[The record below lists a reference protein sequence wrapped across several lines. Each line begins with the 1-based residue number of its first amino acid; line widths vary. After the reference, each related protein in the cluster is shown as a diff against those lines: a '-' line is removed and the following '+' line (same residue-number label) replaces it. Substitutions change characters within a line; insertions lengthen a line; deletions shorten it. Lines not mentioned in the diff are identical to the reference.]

1 MLYDVV
7 IIGGGPAGLT
17 AAIYAI
23 RKKLTT
29 LVVGG
34 SLGGQTALTGE
45 IQNYLGFSIITG
57 PELITRFRDHVKSYK
72 DIELLEGVRAKK
84 ITQVGVKDEKM
95 HTFEILLDNGK
106 TVSGKTLIVC
116 TGEKPRELHV
126 PGEREFH
133 NKGVS
138 YCATC
143 DGPLF
148 HGKDVVVVGGG
159 NSGVEAALEIAP
171 IAKKLYLIQN
181 ADHLSADA
189 VMVEN
194 LQKKKNVEII
204 VNANVSRIQ
213 GASLVSDV
221 EITQHNEKRVIAC
234 QGVFVEIGW
243 IPATEVVQDLVAL
256 NERGEITIDKD
267 ARTSVP
273 GIFACGDVTDV
284 HDKQIIVAAG
294 EGAKAAISV
303 FKYLIQR
310 KDFS

>member
-1 MLYDVV
+1 MLYDVI

-17 AAIYAI
+17 AAIYTI

-29 LVVGG
+29 LVIGG

-57 PELITRFRDHVKSYK
+57 PELITKFRDHVKSYK

-84 ITQVGVKDEKM
+84 ITQLGDHGEKN
-95 HTFEILLDNGK
+95 HTFEVLLD
-106 TVSGKTLIVC
+106 SGKKVVGRTLILC

-126 PGEREFH
+126 PGEREFSG
-133 NKGVS
+133 KGVS

-171 IAKKLYLIQN
+171 IAKKLYVIQDKEN
-181 ADHLSADA
+181 LSADA

-194 LQKKKNVEII
+194 LQKKKNVEL
-204 VNANVSRIQ
+204 VLKASVSQIR
-213 GASLVSDV
+213 GTSLVS
-221 EITQHNEKRVIAC
+221 EIEIVQHNEKRSIPC

-243 IPATEVVQDLVAL
+243 IPATDFIKGLVTL
-256 NERGEITIDKD
+256 NEIGEIKIDKD

-284 HDKQIIVAAG
+284 HDKQIIIAAG
-294 EGAKAAISV
+294 EGAKAAISA

>member
-23 RKKLTT
+23 RKKLKT

-34 SLGGQTALTGE
+34 TLGGQTALTSE
-45 IQNYLGFSIITG
+45 IQNYLGFSVITG
-57 PELITRFRDHVKSYK
+57 PELVVKFRDHVTSYK

-84 ITQVGVKDEKM
+84 ITRHAPGK
-95 HTFEILLDNGK
+95 FEIFTDNGK
-106 TVSGKTLIVC
+106 KFETKSVIIS
-116 TGEKPRELHV
+116 TGEKPRQLHV
-126 PGEREFH
+126 PGEREFTG
-133 NKGVS
+133 KGVS

-148 HGKDVVVVGGG
+148 HDKIVVVVGGG
-159 NSGVEAALEIAP
+159 NSGVEAALEMAP
-171 IAKKLYLIQN
+171 IVKKLYIVQN
-181 ADHLSADA
+181 LETLTADA
-189 VMVEN
+189 VMVDN
-194 LQKKKNVEII
+194 LKKKSNVEIMTHTS
-204 VNANVSRIQ
+204 VSEIR
-213 GASLVSDV
+213 GNKLVS
-221 EITQHNEKRVIAC
+221 EIVLVQNGTKHILPC
-234 QGVFVEIGW
+234 HGVFVEIGW
-243 IPATEVVQDLVAL
+243 IPANELVKGVLDL
-256 NERGEITIDKD
+256 NEKGEIKIDKD
-267 ARTSVP
+267 AKTSVE

-294 EGAKAAISV
+294 EGAKAAISA

>member
-72 DIELLEGVRAKK
+72 DIQLLEGVRAKK

-181 ADHLSADA
+181 TDHLSADA

-194 LQKKKNVEII
+194 LQKKRNVEII

-243 IPATEVVQDLVAL
+243 IPATEVVQGLVAL

-294 EGAKAAISV
+294 EGAKAAISA